1 VYTDQNQPSQQPGYR
16 PRIVRRVLTVVVLGG
31 LVLLFLTLWRSH
43 RPDGLKFTG
52 KPVENP
58 AKTITA
64 TVQAGETA
72 TSLFGSLLDPQQFH
86 ELTAQCRKVFPL
98 RQLAVGQ
105 PYQLTVNNG
114 AFERFAYDINSDE
127 QLIIARSADGFSVTR
142 VPIDYTVEPVVLQGT
157 IDSSLFRAVVDA
169 GGSDGM
175 AVQLADI
182 FAWDID
188 FFHDVQVGD
197 SFKAVVE
204 KRYRDGVPAGDG
216 RILAAHFTVQD
227 QTNTAFYFKDGTRA
241 PGYYDQ
247 QGRSLR
253 KAFLKAPLSF
263 SRISSGFTMRR
274 RHPVTK
280 RVKPH
285 PAIDYAAPSGTPIHT
300 VGNGTVLVAASNR
313 SNGKY
318 VKIRHP
324 NGWTTMYNHLSRFGT
339 GIKKGATVQQGQRIG
354 YVGSTGLST
363 GPHLDFRMYRGG
375 VAVNPL
381 AIKSPPARPV
391 SKSQLAAFKAMVA
404 ERTALLEQGGG
415 QRRASLKLA
424 PTGRPVPA
432 QM

>member
-1 VYTDQNQPSQQPGYR
+1 MYSYPNHPLSPHNHR
-16 PRIVRRVLTVVVLGG
+16 PRILRRVLAVAVLAG
-31 LVLLFLTLWRSH
+31 LVLLLLMLWRSN
-43 RPDGLKFTG
+43 RPAGSSAARPAEH
-52 KPVENP
+52 PV
-58 AKTITA
+58 KTISA
-64 TVQAGETA
+64 TVKPGETA
-72 TSLFGSLLDPQQFH
+72 SSLFGSLLDQQQLH
-86 ELTAQCRKVFPL
+86 VLTAQCRKLFPL

-127 QLIIARSADGFSVTR
+127 QLIIARTADGFSVTR
-142 VPIDYTVEPVVLQGT
+142 SPIAYTVEPVVLQGT
-157 IDSSLFRAVVDA
+157 IDSSLFQAVVDA

-204 KRYRDGVPAGDG
+204 KRYRDGAPAGDG

-227 QTNTAFYFKDGTRA
+227 QTNTAFYFKDGTRT

-274 RHPVTK
+274 RHPITK

-285 PAIDYAAPSGTPIHT
+285 PAIDYAAPTGTPIHT

-324 NGWTTMYNHLSRFGT
+324 NGWMTMYNHLSRFGK
-339 GIKKGATVQQGQRIG
+339 GIRKGATVQQGQRIG

-381 AIKSPPARPV
+381 TIKSPPARPV
-391 SKSQLAAFKAMVA
+391 SKAQLAAFKAMVA
-404 ERTALLEQGGG
+404 ERTALLEKGDVLK
-415 QRRASLKLA
+415 RASLKLPSA
-424 PTGRPVPA
+424 RPVHIR
-432 QM
+432 M

>member
-1 VYTDQNQPSQQPGYR
+1 MSHDPSQPSQPEGVR
-16 PRIVRRVLTVVVLGG
+16 PRIVRRVFAVVVLGG
-31 LVLLFLTLWRSH
+31 LLLVLLTLWQTN
-43 RPDGLKFTG
+43 RPAGTG
-52 KPVENP
+52 ATRPAEHPV
-58 AKTITA
+58 KTIRATIKPGDTA
-64 TVQAGETA
+64 S
-72 TSLFGSLLDPQQFH
+72 SLFGSLLDQQQLH
-86 ELTAQCRKVFPL
+86 LLTGQCRTVFPL
-98 RQLAVGQ
+98 RQLAVDQ

-127 QLIIARSADGFSVTR
+127 QLIIVRSADGFSVTR
-142 VPIDYTVEPVVLQGT
+142 SPIDYTVEPVVLQGT
-157 IDSSLFRAVVDA
+157 IDSSLFQAVLEA

-216 RILAAHFTVQD
+216 RILAAHFTVQN
-227 QTNTAFYFKDGTRA
+227 QTNTAFYFKDGARM

-280 RVKPH
+280 QVKPH

-318 VKIRHP
+318 VTIRHP
-324 NGWTTMYNHLSRFGT
+324 NGWTTMYNHLSRFGK
-339 GIKKGATVQQGQRIG
+339 GIKRGATVQQGQRIG

-381 AIKSPPARPV
+381 TIKSPPARPV
-391 SKSQLAAFKAMVA
+391 SKPQLAAFKAMVA
-404 ERTALLEQGGG
+404 ERTALLENGGAA
-415 QRRASLKLA
+415 RRAA
-424 PTGRPVPA
+424 VQRVPA
-432 QM
+432 HPAHTPI